1 MHVITHNIYF
11 LLFIMPILNMP
22 STAIIVIII
31 VLFITISVISGF
43 IVYADAAI
51 KLSSPSAK
59 MKSAHSYG
67 MYASIAGW
75 VAVGIMI
82 AIFALYAYMKRIPG
96 KAVSASIVLVLIV
109 VLMMCSVFALM
120 AARNLGG
127 SDEYIA
133 TPTKYSKYKNFFI
146 YSGVAGIVCC
156 AFILFYG
163 IYLIAKPSPQQSMP
177 VIHSVQRP
185 VIIPSTSAVKSQF
198 PAPQQPP
205 TSIGGV
211 VPPTNVKET
220 PLANVKETPLAN
232 VKETPLANVKETP
245 LATVKEVTPLATVK
259 EVPTSVPLS
268 SISSLF
274 GSD

>member
-1 MHVITHNIYF
+1 
-11 LLFIMPILNMP
+11 
-22 STAIIVIII
+22 
-31 VLFITISVISGF
+31 
-43 IVYADAAI
+43 
-51 KLSSPSAK
+51 
-59 MKSAHSYG
+59 
-67 MYASIAGW
+67 
-75 VAVGIMI
+75 
-82 AIFALYAYMKRIPG
+82 MKRIPG

-163 IYLIAKPSPQQSMP
+163 IYLIAKPSPQRSMP

-198 PAPQQPP
+198 PPPQQPP

-211 VPPTNVKET
+211 VPLTTVKEV
-220 PLANVKETPLAN
+220 A
-232 VKETPLANVKETP
+232 P
-245 LATVKEVTPLATVK
+245 LATVKEVAPLATVKEVAPLVTVKETPLATVK